1 MKIFSNLVYKQ
12 KIYISTYII
21 DGFLTVLF
29 LLIFFAI
36 VTPLGILL
44 RFTSFNPLKKKR
56 SRKTSYRILTSKTLH
71 IKSK

>member
-12 KIYISTYII
+12 KNNISTYFI

-29 LLIFFAI
+29 LLLFFTI

-44 RFTSFNPLKKKR
+44 RFTSFDPLKKKR
-56 SRKTSYRILTSKTLH
+56 SRQETYRVLTSKTPH